1 MTAPDEDAPLFELR
15 ADDALREPLRRAQ
28 RLLLEHPA
36 AAQRIF
42 SALVAEGRRY
52 AETPEG
58 AALADRL
65 AGSELIRRGRVV
77 WEVTTLN
84 LLEESPPAALPT
96 RLLDVFARATAVEA
110 LEPFLARLF
119 GLSDDDGPRATRD

>member
-1 MTAPDEDAPLFELR
+1 MPAPDDDAPLFELR
-15 ADDALREPLRRAQ
+15 ADDALHEPLRRAQ
-28 RLLLEHPA
+28 QLLLEHPA

-42 SALVAEGRRY
+42 SALVAEGRAY
-52 AETPEG
+52 VETPEG
-58 AALADRL
+58 AALAERL

-84 LLEESPPAALPT
+84 LLEEAPPSVLPT
-96 RLLDVFARATAVEA
+96 RLLDVFAHATAVKA

-119 GLSDDDGPRATRD
+119 GLSDDDGPAPTRD

>member
-1 MTAPDEDAPLFELR
+1 MPDRDEDPPLFELR
-15 ADDALREPLRRAQ
+15 ADDALVAPLRRAQ

-42 SALVAEGRRY
+42 SALVAEGRAY

-58 AALADRL
+58 AALAERL

-84 LLEESPPAALPT
+84 LLEESPPSVLPT
-96 RLLDVFARATAVEA
+96 RLVDVFARATAVEA

-119 GLSDDDGPRATRD
+119 GLSDDDVSAPARD

>member
-1 MTAPDEDAPLFELR
+1 VPDRDEEPPLFELR
-15 ADDALREPLRRAQ
+15 ADDALHAPLRRAQ

-58 AALADRL
+58 AALAERL

-84 LLEESPPAALPT
+84 LLEEAPPSVLPT
-96 RLLDVFARATAVEA
+96 RLLDVFAHATAVEA

-119 GLSDDDGPRATRD
+119 GLSDDDGPAPARD